1 MPQLIEDKLFILSI
15 LVILA
20 ILVTRLTKNYG
31 VPALI
36 LFLGL
41 GMLAGSDGPGGIE
54 FDNAPLAQSIGT
66 IALIFILFS
75 GGLETKFDSVR
86 RGYKSAFSLASL
98 GVIITAGLSG
108 LFLHFAAGYDL
119 KLSLLI
125 GSVIAS
131 TDAAAVFSVLRAK
144 DLSLRG
150 DLQPVLEIESGSND
164 PMAIFL
170 TAMMISV
177 VTIPDKPL
185 TDYIFMLFL
194 QFGIGAVTGLLGG
207 RALTWIINRLDF
219 LSPGFYPVFVMASA
233 LGLYSGTALIS
244 GSGFLAVYIAGIVAN
259 NYEYQHKTNTTRF
272 FEGLAWLSQ
281 IGMFITLGL
290 LLFPKQ
296 LIDVAPVGIVF
307 ALFLMLVARPLAVFI
322 SLLFSEYN
330 LSEKLF
336 ITWGGLRGA
345 VPVILATFV
354 LTADVEGGNLV
365 FNLVFFVVIFSA
377 LGQGWTLP
385 VAAKLLKVTKE
396 KSLKKKVLIDLETGR
411 GDDKT
416 LFDLFVQPGA
426 PACGTKIVELGLP
439 KEVLIVLIERKGK
452 YVIPSGSTRIAEDD
466 LVILLVDKRQ
476 INEVAAFFKAV
487 EDQPKLS
494 GQPNG

>member
-1 MPQLIEDKLFILSI
+1 MPQLIEDKLLILSV
-15 LVILA
+15 LVIMA
-20 ILVTRLTKNYG
+20 IMVTRLTKNYG

-66 IALIFILFS
+66 IALVFILFS
-75 GGLETKFDSVR
+75 GGLETRFESVKN
-86 RGYKSAFSLASL
+86 GYKSAFSLASL
-98 GVIITAGLSG
+98 GVILTAGLSG
-108 LFLHFAAGYDL
+108 VFLYYVAGYDL
-119 KLSLLI
+119 RLSLLI

-150 DLQPVLEIESGSND
+150 ELQPVLEIESGSND

-177 VTIPDKPL
+177 LTFPEKPL
-185 TDYIFMLFL
+185 YDYIIMLFL
-194 QFGIGAVTGLLGG
+194 QFGIGAVTGLAGG
-207 RALTWIINRLDF
+207 RAMTWVINRLDF
-219 LSPGFYPVFVMASA
+219 LSPGFYPVFVLACA
-233 LGLYSGTALIS
+233 LGIYSGTALIS

-259 NYEYQHKTNTTRF
+259 YYEYQHKTNTTRF

-281 IGMFITLGL
+281 IGMFVTLGL
-290 LLFPKQ
+290 LIFPSK
-296 LIDVAPVGIVF
+296 LIEVWQTGVVL
-307 ALFLMLVARPLAVFI
+307 ALFLMFVARPVAVFA
-322 SLLFSEYN
+322 SLVFSSYN
-330 LSEKLF
+330 LREKLF

-354 LTADVEGGNLV
+354 LTANVEGGSLV
-365 FNLVFFVVIFSA
+365 FNLVFFVVILSA

-385 VAAKLLKVTKE
+385 IAAKLLKVSAE
-396 KSLKKKVLIDLETGR
+396 KSLTKKVLIDLETGR

-426 PACGTKIVELGLP
+426 PAVGQKIVELGLP
-439 KEVLIVLIERKGK
+439 KEVLIVLIERKGQ
-452 YVIPSGSTRIAEDD
+452 YVIPSGSTKIAEDD
-466 LVILLVDKRQ
+466 LVILLVDKNG
-476 INEVAAFFKAV
+476 IAEAASFFKTAV
-487 EDQPKLS
+487 
-494 GQPNG
+494 

>member
-1 MPQLIEDKLFILSI
+1 MPQLIEDKLLILSV
-15 LVILA
+15 LVIMA
-20 ILVTRLTKNYG
+20 IMVTRLTKNYG

-66 IALIFILFS
+66 IALVFILFS
-75 GGLETKFDSVR
+75 GGLETRFESVKN
-86 RGYKSAFSLASL
+86 GYKSAFSLASL
-98 GVIITAGLSG
+98 GVILTAGLSG
-108 LFLHFAAGYDL
+108 VFLYYVAGYDL
-119 KLSLLI
+119 RLSLLI

-150 DLQPVLEIESGSND
+150 ELQPVLEIESGSND

-177 VTIPDKPL
+177 LTFPEKPL
-185 TDYIFMLFL
+185 YDYIIMLFL
-194 QFGIGAVTGLLGG
+194 QFGIGAVTGLAGG
-207 RALTWIINRLDF
+207 RAMTWVINRLDF
-219 LSPGFYPVFVMASA
+219 LSPGFYPVFVLACA
-233 LGLYSGTALIS
+233 LGIYSGTALIS

-259 NYEYQHKTNTTRF
+259 YYEYQHKTNTTRF

-281 IGMFITLGL
+281 IGMFVTLGL
-290 LLFPKQ
+290 LIFPSR
-296 LIDVAPVGIVF
+296 LIEVWQTGVVL
-307 ALFLMLVARPLAVFI
+307 ALFLMFVARPVAVFA
-322 SLLFSEYN
+322 SLVFSSYN
-330 LSEKLF
+330 LREKLF

-354 LTADVEGGNLV
+354 LTANVEGGSLV
-365 FNLVFFVVIFSA
+365 FNLVFFVVILSA

-385 VAAKLLKVTKE
+385 IAAKLLKVSAE
-396 KSLKKKVLIDLETGR
+396 KSLTKKVLIDLETGR

-426 PACGTKIVELGLP
+426 PAVGQKIVELGLP
-439 KEVLIVLIERKGK
+439 KEVLIVLIERKGQ
-452 YVIPSGSTRIAEDD
+452 YVIPSGSTKIAEDD
-466 LVILLVDKRQ
+466 LVILLVDKNG
-476 INEVAAFFKAV
+476 IAEAASFFKTAV
-487 EDQPKLS
+487 
-494 GQPNG
+494 

>member
-1 MPQLIEDKLFILSI
+1 MPQLIEDKLLILSV
-15 LVILA
+15 LVIMA
-20 ILVTRLTKNYG
+20 IMVTRLTKNYG

-66 IALIFILFS
+66 IALVFILFS
-75 GGLETKFDSVR
+75 GGLETRFESVKN
-86 RGYKSAFSLASL
+86 GYKSAFSLASL
-98 GVIITAGLSG
+98 GVILTAGLSG
-108 LFLHFAAGYDL
+108 VFLYYVAGYDL
-119 KLSLLI
+119 RLSLLI

-150 DLQPVLEIESGSND
+150 ELQPVLEIESGSND

-177 VTIPDKPL
+177 LTFPEKPL
-185 TDYIFMLFL
+185 YDYIIMLFL
-194 QFGIGAVTGLLGG
+194 QFGIGAVTGLAGG
-207 RALTWIINRLDF
+207 RAMTWVINRLDF
-219 LSPGFYPVFVMASA
+219 LSPGFYPVFVLACA
-233 LGLYSGTALIS
+233 LGIYSGTALIS

-259 NYEYQHKTNTTRF
+259 YYEYQHKTNTTRF

-281 IGMFITLGL
+281 IGMFVTLGL
-290 LLFPKQ
+290 LIFPSK
-296 LIDVAPVGIVF
+296 LIEVWQTGVVL
-307 ALFLMLVARPLAVFI
+307 ALFLMFVARPVAVFA
-322 SLLFSEYN
+322 SLVFSSYN
-330 LSEKLF
+330 LREKLF

-354 LTADVEGGNLV
+354 LTANVEGGSLV
-365 FNLVFFVVIFSA
+365 FNLVFFVVILSA

-385 VAAKLLKVTKE
+385 IAAKLLKVSAE
-396 KSLKKKVLIDLETGR
+396 KSLTKKVLIDLETGR

-426 PACGTKIVELGLP
+426 PAVGQKIVELGLP
-439 KEVLIVLIERKGK
+439 KEVLIVLIERKGQ
-452 YVIPSGSTRIAEDD
+452 YVIPSGSTKIAEDD
-466 LVILLVDKRQ
+466 LAILLVDKNG
-476 INEVAAFFKAV
+476 IAEAASFFKTAV
-487 EDQPKLS
+487 
-494 GQPNG
+494 

>member
-1 MPQLIEDKLFILSI
+1 MPQLIEDKLLILSV
-15 LVILA
+15 LVIMA
-20 ILVTRLTKNYG
+20 IMVTRLTKNYG

-66 IALIFILFS
+66 IALVFILFS
-75 GGLETKFDSVR
+75 GGLETRFESVKN
-86 RGYKSAFSLASL
+86 GYKSAFSLASL
-98 GVIITAGLSG
+98 GVILTAGLSG
-108 LFLHFAAGYDL
+108 VFLYYVAGYDL
-119 KLSLLI
+119 RLSLLI

-150 DLQPVLEIESGSND
+150 ELQPVLEIESGSND

-177 VTIPDKPL
+177 LTFPEKPL
-185 TDYIFMLFL
+185 YDYIIMLFL
-194 QFGIGAVTGLLGG
+194 QFGIGAVTGLAGG
-207 RALTWIINRLDF
+207 RAMTWVINRLDF
-219 LSPGFYPVFVMASA
+219 LSPGFYPVFVLACA
-233 LGLYSGTALIS
+233 LGIYSGTALIS

-259 NYEYQHKTNTTRF
+259 YYEYQHKTNTTRF

-281 IGMFITLGL
+281 IGMFVTLGL
-290 LLFPKQ
+290 LIFPSK
-296 LIDVAPVGIVF
+296 LIEVWQTGVVL
-307 ALFLMLVARPLAVFI
+307 ALFLMFVARPVAVFA
-322 SLLFSEYN
+322 SLVFSSYN
-330 LSEKLF
+330 LQEKLF

-354 LTADVEGGNLV
+354 LTANVEGGSLV
-365 FNLVFFVVIFSA
+365 FNLVFFVVILSA

-385 VAAKLLKVTKE
+385 IAAKLLKVSAE
-396 KSLKKKVLIDLETGR
+396 KSLTKKVLIDLETGR

-426 PACGTKIVELGLP
+426 PAVGQKIVELGLP
-439 KEVLIVLIERKGK
+439 KEVLIVLIERKGQ
-452 YVIPSGSTRIAEDD
+452 YVIPSGSTKIAEDD
-466 LVILLVDKRQ
+466 LVILLVDKNG
-476 INEVAAFFKAV
+476 IAEAASFFKTAV
-487 EDQPKLS
+487 
-494 GQPNG
+494 